1 MRCRS
6 QDSYIFVFR
15 IGTIPIL
22 IKKTYSEVEE
32 LTKQGCEDA
41 LINKT
46 TKVMVLKP
54 MDKCKNI
61 NIETME
67 IDKFLQDNYQ
77 KMIKTYIVHFEPV
90 IDMRYKSPFIV
101 MIYTDSSGVD
111 NQTMLFF
118 NFDEEYIIQQCIEP
132 TQDCKKDLYA

>member
-1 MRCRS
+1 
-6 QDSYIFVFR
+6 
-15 IGTIPIL
+15 
-22 IKKTYSEVEE
+22 
-32 LTKQGCEDA
+32 
-41 LINKT
+41 
-46 TKVMVLKP
+46 
-54 MDKCKNI
+54 
-61 NIETME
+61 
-67 IDKFLQDNYQ
+67 
-77 KMIKTYIVHFEPV
+77 MIKTYIVHFEPV

>member
-1 MRCRS
+1 MYEIECEQKSQQHGLNFIVLERPKLNGEYSKMRLISKSLHCFKLKYVMRCRS

-67 IDKFLQDNYQ
+67 IDKFL
-77 KMIKTYIVHFEPV
+77 
-90 IDMRYKSPFIV
+90 
-101 MIYTDSSGVD
+101 
-111 NQTMLFF
+111 
-118 NFDEEYIIQQCIEP
+118 
-132 TQDCKKDLYA
+132 